1 VTLREF
7 ADQRTAELEQ
17 NVKRE
22 LQRTAKLADADAI
35 HDLRVSI
42 RRYTQALRALQGG
55 VVPKAEVQK
64 KRRPLKHTM
73 ELTANVRN
81 RDIALEL
88 LAEAGVEPD
97 SRLAAKLKRQR
108 ASACKVLVGS
118 IAKEPKARTPRRK
131 KQ

>member
-1 VTLREF
+1 MTLREF
-7 ADQRTAELEQ
+7 ADQRTAELQ
-17 NVKRE
+17 RSVKRE
-22 LQRTAKLADADAI
+22 LQRTAKNADADAI

-42 RRYTQALRALQGG
+42 RRYTQALRALQGLI
-55 VVPKAEVQK
+55 PKSEVRN

-73 ELTANVRN
+73 DLTAEVRN

-88 LAEAGVEPD
+88 LAEAGAEPD

-108 ASACKVLVGS
+108 DSACKALVRS
-118 IAKEPKARTPRRK
+118 IAKEPKVPVARRK